1 MLHTIMHI
9 EWSTSF
15 PHRAMAS
22 ARRGGVWHL
31 TVQPRTEWPMFEWHV
46 AHDTDGRLSK
56 AGRVSTANF
65 AKGQAELALR
75 GLDAK
80 GG

>member
-1 MLHTIMHI
+1 MMHTIMHI

-15 PHRAMAS
+15 PHN
-22 ARRGGVWHL
+22 
-31 TVQPRTEWPMFEWHV
+31 
-46 AHDTDGRLSK
+46 DTDGHLSK

-80 GG
+80 ED